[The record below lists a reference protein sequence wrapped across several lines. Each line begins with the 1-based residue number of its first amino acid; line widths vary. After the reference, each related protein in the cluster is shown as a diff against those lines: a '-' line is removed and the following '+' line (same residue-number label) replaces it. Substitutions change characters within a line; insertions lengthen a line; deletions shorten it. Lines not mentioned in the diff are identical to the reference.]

1 MVTECVLAISLFFV
15 VNCMFQCSCEVHKV
29 LWYIT
34 LCGCTSVESM
44 HVASSPVQTSSGQ
57 QPMDLADYLSVKIHL
72 VVSQFLELVLE
83 AVNGIYLDCWL
94 LQTVP
99 AIWDVH
105 GEAKAGKLCT

>member
-1 MVTECVLAISLFFV
+1 
-15 VNCMFQCSCEVHKV
+15 
-29 LWYIT
+29 
-34 LCGCTSVESM
+34 
-44 HVASSPVQTSSGQ
+44 
-57 QPMDLADYLSVKIHL
+57 MDLADYLSVKIHL

-99 AIWDVH
+99 AISDVH

>member
-1 MVTECVLAISLFFV
+1 VRAGDFTIFCRKLHVPMPLRSSQGYLT
-15 VNCMFQCSCEVHKV
+15 
-29 LWYIT
+29 WYIT
-34 LCGCTSVESM
+34 WCGCTSVESM

-99 AIWDVH
+99 AISDVR